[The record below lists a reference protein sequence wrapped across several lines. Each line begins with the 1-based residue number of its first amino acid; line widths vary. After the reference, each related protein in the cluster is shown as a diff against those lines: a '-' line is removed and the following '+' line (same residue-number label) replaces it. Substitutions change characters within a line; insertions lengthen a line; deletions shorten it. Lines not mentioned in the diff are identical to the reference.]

1 MSAPKAVRIGSRK
14 SRLALAQAGI
24 ALRQLE
30 AAWPKARFQIVTL
43 DTAGDRDR
51 SAKRLESGTGIFVK
65 ELENALLRK
74 KIDLAVHSLKDLP
87 TETPP
92 GLAIAAVLKREDPSD
107 ALVTRDGTPLDR
119 LPVGSRIGTSSL
131 RRQSFLKAA
140 YGSLRFEPLRGNL
153 DTRIEALLAPRSP
166 YRGIV
171 VAAAGLRRLYGDRP
185 RFSVQTLT
193 TAVLPPAPGQGA
205 ICLES
210 RAGDSRILEFA
221 AAVDDPH
228 THSAT
233 RAERAILRRLE
244 GGCNVPIAAL
254 AEFEG
259 GILKLSC
266 WVASLDGSR
275 VVSEQALGV
284 ADNVEGIAD
293 ALDILLKNHG
303 APEIIAEIR
312 RSQAG
317 FGGLETPARK
327 NHNHRRRTSSKRAA
341 RSRT

>member
-1 MSAPKAVRIGSRK
+1 MAASKAVRIGTRK
-14 SRLALAQAGI
+14 SRLALAQAEI
-24 ALRQLE
+24 AMRQLR
-30 AAWPKARFQIVTL
+30 AACPSLRFEIVTL

-51 SAKRLESGTGIFVK
+51 SEDRLGKGTGIFVK
-65 ELENALLRK
+65 ELERALLRK
-74 KIDLAVHSLKDLP
+74 KIDLAIHSLKDLP

-92 GLAIAAVLKREDPSD
+92 GLVLAAVLKREDSSD

-119 LPVGSRIGTSSL
+119 LPAGSRIGTSSL
-131 RRQSFLKAA
+131 RRQAFLRAA
-140 YGSLRFEPLRGNL
+140 YGSLRFEALRGNL
-153 DTRIEALLAPRSP
+153 DTRIEALLAPRSL

-171 VAAAGLRRLYGDRP
+171 VATAGLRRLYGDRP
-185 RFSVQTLT
+185 RFVAQSLC

-205 ICLES
+205 ICLQA
-210 RAGDSRILEFA
+210 RAGDSKIIAIA
-221 AAVDDPH
+221 AKVDDPH
-228 THSAT
+228 TNTAT

-275 VVSEQALGV
+275 VVSEQALGM
-284 ADNVEGIAD
+284 ADDVEAIAD
-293 ALDILLKNHG
+293 ALEIMLKNHG
-303 APEIIAEIR
+303 APELISEIR
-312 RSQAG
+312 RSQPH
-317 FGGLETPARK
+317 LARLDSPPRK
-327 NHNHRRRTSSKRAA
+327 DHNHRKRTSKRTT